1 MLVQVWQL
9 LVVVDMAL
17 YREQNSSGKNR
28 FLGFLFP
35 VQDMSKVCM
44 HLCVHFHSVQ
54 ISDTEISVPCC
65 STHIALRYGEVQIL
79 ILVWFMG
86 FLLLHSLSFCELV
99 GFLGFLLLHT
109 LSFCE
114 SVGFLGFLLLHTLS
128 FCELVGF
135 LGFLGFLLLHT
146 LSFCE
151 LVGFLG
157 FLLLH
162 TLSF

>member
-1 MLVQVWQL
+1 MYKSPSK
-9 LVVVDMAL
+9 VDMAL

-28 FLGFLFP
+28 FLGFLGFLFP

-44 HLCVHFHSVQ
+44 HLCTHFHSAQ

-65 STHIALRYGEVQIL
+65 SAHIALRYGEVQIS

-109 LSFCE
+109 LSFW
-114 SVGFLGFLLLHTLS
+114 GFCCFKLCRSASRWGFWGFYCFILYHFENWWG
-128 FCELVGF
+128 FCCFILCR
-135 LGFLGFLLLHT
+135 
-146 LSFCE
+146 SAR
-151 LVGFLG
+151 
-157 FLLLH
+157 
-162 TLSF
+162 